1 MATETFEKEL
11 ACPTD
16 GKPRTIKAVIRQAK
30 LGFMER
36 TASEALEK
44 EHLKLAETETDEL
57 KKEVN
62 RQLAAAQAK
71 MRKEGLVKVK
81 FRCPDHPGESEYSF
95 FFEDLSQNAPLIK
108 EQVLRCL
115 KCGDPVT
122 LESTRTSGEFK
133 VLNIRCPKHGTGQ
146 RKISASIH
154 DTIMLAPT
162 TTKSKPAT
170 PPPSTEVT
178 SQPEEVVTPYVGDV
192 EIKFCWNCGVKTIAK
207 TSQYCYKCGVEL
219 KPP

>member
-1 MATETFEKEL
+1 
-11 ACPTD
+11 
-16 GKPRTIKAVIRQAK
+16 
-30 LGFMER
+30 
-36 TASEALEK
+36 
-44 EHLKLAETETDEL
+44 EL

-71 MRKEGLVKVK
+71 MRKEGLVKVH
-81 FRCPDHPGESEYSF
+81 FRCPDHSGESEYSF

-108 EQVLRCL
+108 KHVLRCL

-122 LESTRTSGEFK
+122 LESTKTSGDFR
-133 VLNIRCPKHGTGQ
+133 VLNISCPKHGTGQ

-162 TTKSKPAT
+162 TTESKPVA
-170 PPPSTEVT
+170 PPPPTEVT
-178 SQPEEVVTPYVGDV
+178 SQPKEIVTPFAGDV